1 MITFPKKIMKTRE
14 LTEFGL
20 ALGYLRKVAN
30 KKGIAWKAGE
40 GKQAIGCLTQTNSQ
54 SRLRKIRR
62 VNNGI

>member
-20 ALGYLRKVAN
+20 ALGYLRKIAN

-40 GKQAIGCLTQTNSQ
+40 GKTSDWLFDTDELAKQIEKDKES
-54 SRLRKIRR
+54 K
-62 VNNGI
+62 